1 MNDLY
6 TTFDEIIDKYDV
18 YKVETIGDAYMCG
31 SGLPVRNGNLHARE
45 VARMSLDLRDAIA
58 CFKIP
63 HKPDQKL
70 RIRIGIN
77 SGPCVAGVVGLKMPK
92 YCLFGETVNLAS
104 FLESSG
110 EPLKVH
116 ISQRTKDI
124 LNKHFPDFQIVK
136 RGEID
141 SQSNGLITTYWLQSE
156 SGRGAQSNSIMTTGG
171 KREELSQDD
180 KEEKKQG
187 GREEKKEEKKQGGR
201 EEKKEE
207 KKQGGREE
215 KKEEKK

>member
-1 MNDLY
+1 M
-6 TTFDEIIDKYDV
+6 IDKYDV

-70 RIRIGIN
+70 RIRIGLN

-116 ISQRTKDI
+116 ISQRTRDI
-124 LNKHFPDFQIVK
+124 LNKHFPEFQIVK

-141 SQSNGLITTYWLQSE
+141 SQSNGLITTYWLESE
-156 SGRGAQSNSIMTTGG
+156 SGREVQSNSIMTTEGK
-171 KREELSQDD
+171 KREEMRQEG
-180 KEEKKQG
+180 KQQEGREKN
-187 GREEKKEEKKQGGR
+187 EEKKEGGR
-201 EEKKEE
+201 EKKEKKNLE
-207 KKQGGREE
+207 K
-215 KKEEKK
+215 